1 MDDRHLSLATTDII
15 SLDNS
20 HVILVE
26 DLYQEL
32 HANETIEKL
41 NGQINIPLKNLS
53 ITKFTGCQVFD
64 PSVKSWQTGQLKI
77 SPKFN
82 LKFIDADEEKSSIYR
97 FDNIDEKSVIK
108 FSDDRMCKAIG
119 ISDAIA
125 QHLDM
130 ELLLLVI
137 ISGKII
143 NFNFPTYLT
152 REVQYAEGR
161 YQVQVTKKVVKLL
174 DPEGIECEVLS
185 ASQDDWQKARIRLD
199 FKVCIEFIADRTE
212 EIVNAG
218 EGDRK
223 SNIIELELNSLDSIR
238 SEVAAMGIN

>member
-26 DLYQEL
+26 DLYQKL
-32 HANETIEKL
+32 HANETMEKL
-41 NGQINIPLKNLS
+41 NGQINIPLQNIS
-53 ITKFTGCQVFD
+53 INEFTGCQVFD
-64 PSVKSWQTGQLKI
+64 PNVKSWQTGQLKI

-82 LKFIDADEEKSSIYR
+82 LKFIDTDEENPSIYR
-97 FDNIDEKSVIK
+97 FDNIDKKSVIK
-108 FSDDRMCKAIG
+108 FSNDRICKAIG
-119 ISDAIA
+119 ISEAIT
-125 QHLDM
+125 QHSNM
-130 ELLLLVI
+130 ELFLFGIVSEEI
-137 ISGKII
+137 M
-143 NFNFPTYLT
+143 NPNFPEHQIGEIEYTDS
-152 REVQYAEGR
+152 RFR
-161 YQVQVTKKVVKLL
+161 RVTKKVVKLL
-174 DPEGIECEVLS
+174 DSEGIECEVLS
-185 ASQDDWQKARIRLD
+185 ASQDDWKKARIRLD